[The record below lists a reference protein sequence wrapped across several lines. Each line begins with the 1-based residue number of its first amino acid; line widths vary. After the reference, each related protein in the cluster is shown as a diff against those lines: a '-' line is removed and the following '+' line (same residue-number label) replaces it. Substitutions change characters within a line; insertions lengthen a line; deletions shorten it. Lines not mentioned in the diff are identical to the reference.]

1 MGQIDRIKEDLAEIA
16 QRHAAPD
23 AVQREV
29 HRRIE
34 RFVAEATEFYAD
46 EPDGK
51 RQLRKDLSTLSD
63 ALHLET
69 ERGLPGPLARAMDYA
84 FEAVTKA
91 LHPGRKPD

>member
-1 MGQIDRIKEDLAEIA
+1 MGQIDRIKADLAEIA
-16 QRHAAPD
+16 RKHDAPD

-29 HRRIE
+29 QRRID
-34 RFVAEATEFYAD
+34 RFLKEAAEFYAD

-51 RQLRKDLSTLSD
+51 RLLRKDLSTLSD

-84 FEAVTKA
+84 FEAVTRA

>member
-1 MGQIDRIKEDLAEIA
+1 MGQIDRIKADLAEIA
-16 QRHAAPD
+16 SKHAAPD
-23 AVQREV
+23 VVQREV
-29 HRRIE
+29 QRRIE
-34 RFVAEATEFYAD
+34 RFVKEAAAFYAD

-51 RQLRKDLSTLSD
+51 RLLRKDLSTLSD

-91 LHPGRKPD
+91 LHPPRKPD

>member
-16 QRHAAPD
+16 RKHDSPG
-23 AVQREV
+23 AVQQEV
-29 HRRIE
+29 QRRID
-34 RFVAEATEFYAD
+34 RFVKEASEFYAD

-51 RQLRKDLSTLSD
+51 RQLRKDLATLSD

-69 ERGLPGPLARAMDYA
+69 ERSHPPPLARAMDYA

-91 LHPGRKPD
+91 LHPGRKPG

>member
-16 QRHAAPD
+16 SKHAAPD
-23 AVQREV
+23 VVQREV
-29 HRRIE
+29 QQRIA
-34 RFVAEATEFYAD
+34 RFVKDASEFYAD

-51 RQLRKDLSTLSD
+51 RLLRKDLSTLGD

-69 ERGLPGPLARAMDYA
+69 ERGHPPALARAMDYA

-91 LHPGRKPD
+91 LHPGRKPG